1 MIKDTFTRKP
11 ANICQETIVDI
22 LREEAALAGSKGHK
36 SMPLPLIELAAKHG
50 KGLVVDPEKLI
61 RFHALD
67 CWNSVG
73 NKLAATPVARSDE
86 ARFLEGSLAA
96 AGCGVYVD
104 SFFDVVLDNW
114 DELGSYT
121 YTFRALADIVEMGV
135 GWPDDHVSRTELEC
149 CLNEIIGALDE

>member
-1 MIKDTFTRKP
+1 MIKDTFTHKS

-22 LREEAALAGSKGHK
+22 LREEAALAGSENHERT
-36 SMPLPLIELAAKHG
+36 PLPLVELAAKHG
-50 KGLVVDPEKLI
+50 KGLVVDPGKQI

-73 NKLAATPVARSDE
+73 NKLAVTPGAHSDK

-114 DELGSYT
+114 DVLGNYT
-121 YTFRALADIVEMGV
+121 YTFRALADIVEMGA
-135 GWPDDHVSRTELEC
+135 GWPDDCASRTKLEC

>member
-1 MIKDTFTRKP
+1 MIKDTFTHKS

-22 LREEAALAGSKGHK
+22 MREEAALAGSESHK
-36 SMPLPLIELAAKHG
+36 RAPLPLVELAAKHG
-50 KGLVVDPEKLI
+50 KGLVVDSGKPI

-73 NKLAATPVARSDE
+73 NKLAVTPGARSDE

-96 AGCGVYVD
+96 AGCDVYVD

-114 DELGSYT
+114 NVLGNYT
-121 YTFRALADIVEMGV
+121 YTFRALADIVEMCA
-135 GWPDDHVSRTELEC
+135 GWPDDCVCRTELEC
-149 CLNEIIGALDE
+149 CLNEIIGARDE

>member
-1 MIKDTFTRKP
+1 MIRDTFARKP

-22 LREEAALAGSKGHK
+22 LREEAALAGSESHECTLL
-36 SMPLPLIELAAKHG
+36 SLVELAAKHA
-50 KGLVVDPEKLI
+50 KGLVVDPDRLI

-73 NKLAATPVARSDE
+73 NKLAATPASRSDK

-96 AGCGVYVD
+96 AGRGVYVD

-114 DELGSYT
+114 SVLGNYT

-135 GWPDDHVSRTELEC
+135 GWPDDYVSRTELGC
-149 CLNEIIGALDE
+149 CLSEAVEALDE

>member
-11 ANICQETIVDI
+11 ANVCQETIVDI
-22 LREEAALAGSKGHK
+22 LREEAALAGSGGHECTPF
-36 SMPLPLIELAAKHG
+36 PLVELAAKHG

-73 NKLAATPVARSDE
+73 NKLAATPGAQSDK
-86 ARFLEGSLAA
+86 ARFLEGSLSA

-114 DELGSYT
+114 SALENYT

-135 GWPDDHVSRTELEC
+135 GWPDDHLSRTELEC
-149 CLNEIIGALDE
+149 CLSEIIGALDE

>member
-1 MIKDTFTRKP
+1 MIRDAFARKP

-22 LREEAALAGSKGHK
+22 LREEAALAGSESHECTLL
-36 SMPLPLIELAAKHG
+36 SLVELAARHG
-50 KGLVVDPEKLI
+50 KGLVVDPDRLI

-73 NKLAATPVARSDE
+73 NKLAATPAARSDK

-96 AGCGVYVD
+96 AGRGVYVD

-114 DELGSYT
+114 SVLGNYT

-135 GWPDDHVSRTELEC
+135 GWPDDYVSRTELGC
-149 CLNEIIGALDE
+149 CLSEAVEALDE

>member
-22 LREEAALAGSKGHK
+22 LRKEAALAGSESHK
-36 SMPLPLIELAAKHG
+36 SMPLPLIELAAKYG
-50 KGLVVDPEKLI
+50 EGLVVDPEKLI

-73 NKLAATPVARSDE
+73 NKLAATPGARSDE

-96 AGCGVYVD
+96 AGCGVYID

-114 DELGSYT
+114 NALGSYT

-135 GWPDDHVSRTELEC
+135 GWPDDHVSRIELEC
-149 CLNEIIGALDE
+149 CLNEIIGDLDE

>member
-1 MIKDTFTRKP
+1 MIKDTFVHKS

-22 LREEAALAGSKGHK
+22 LREEAALAGSENHGRTL
-36 SMPLPLIELAAKHG
+36 LPLVELAAKHG
-50 KGLVVDPEKLI
+50 KGLVVDPGKQI

-73 NKLAATPVARSDE
+73 NKLAVTPGTHSDK

-104 SFFDVVLDNW
+104 SLFDVVLDNW
-114 DELGSYT
+114 DVLGNYT
-121 YTFRALADIVEMGV
+121 YTFRALADIVEMGA
-135 GWPDDHVSRTELEC
+135 GWPDDCASRTELEC